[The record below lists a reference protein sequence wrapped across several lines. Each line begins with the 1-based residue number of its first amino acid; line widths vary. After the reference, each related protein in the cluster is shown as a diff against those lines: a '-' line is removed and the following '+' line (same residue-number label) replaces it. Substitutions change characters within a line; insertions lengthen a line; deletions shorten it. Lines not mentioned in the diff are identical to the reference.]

1 LTLTKADDVIRGM
14 IRPAVL
20 LVVFG
25 VVVAGLFG
33 PASAFAQPSA
43 DTVTVAQGTLRGA
56 VSAEQR
62 KFLNIPFAAPPTGER
77 RFRPPQPPASW
88 SGVRDATRE
97 GNVCPQSAPIG
108 TVSEDCL
115 VLNVHTPPAAA
126 SRNLPVMVWMHGGGY
141 QFGSGSM
148 YTSTPLVTEGGVIV
162 VTVNYRMGPFGFL
175 ALPELAAESRTA
187 GNWGVLDQQAA
198 LRWVR
203 GNIRAFGGDPGNVTI
218 FGESAGGHSVC
229 MNVISPRAAG
239 LFHKAISQSGSC
251 VDTALGPLPAS
262 TAYERGRTLASRL
275 QCVQPAQV
283 LSCLRGKSMND
294 LLAQSGGGFSGD
306 PGWVPAID
314 GSVIRESTRQALS
327 SGRYNRVPL
336 ISGTNK
342 DEGRFFTALQYHLL
356 QWRHATEADLQKELA
371 FRNGGTATPELVAA
385 YPPQSADNAD
395 LALSQVTTDG
405 AFACPSLSFSRAA
418 SRSRQAVF
426 AYELADPEPPLS
438 TLDPFMPLGDF
449 HGADLFYLF
458 SGLLGFPVLLNE
470 AQGSLSRQMAA
481 YWTNFAETG
490 DPNGAGVPVWPRFTA
505 SSEQMQRLTSAGTA
519 PFSTFAED
527 HHCALWDQS

>member
-43 DTVTVAQGTLRGA
+43 DPVTVAQGTLRGA

-203 GNIRAFGGDPGNVTI
+203 GNIRAFGGDPGPPGSSTRP
-218 FGESAGGHSVC
+218 
-229 MNVISPRAAG
+229 SPRAGAVSTPRWGRCPRRRRTSGAG
-239 LFHKAISQSGSC
+239 HSRRDSS
-251 VDTALGPLPAS
+251 AS
-262 TAYERGRTLASRL
+262 SRRR
-275 QCVQPAQV
+275 CCP
-283 LSCLRGKSMND
+283 
-294 LLAQSGGGFSGD
+294 
-306 PGWVPAID
+306 
-314 GSVIRESTRQALS
+314 
-327 SGRYNRVPL
+327 
-336 ISGTNK
+336 
-342 DEGRFFTALQYHLL
+342 
-356 QWRHATEADLQKELA
+356 
-371 FRNGGTATPELVAA
+371 
-385 YPPQSADNAD
+385 
-395 LALSQVTTDG
+395 
-405 AFACPSLSFSRAA
+405 AFAENR
-418 SRSRQAVF
+418 
-426 AYELADPEPPLS
+426 
-438 TLDPFMPLGDF
+438 
-449 HGADLFYLF
+449 
-458 SGLLGFPVLLNE
+458 
-470 AQGSLSRQMAA
+470 
-481 YWTNFAETG
+481 
-490 DPNGAGVPVWPRFTA
+490 
-505 SSEQMQRLTSAGTA
+505 
-519 PFSTFAED
+519 
-527 HHCALWDQS
+527 